1 MDSPAQ
7 RRRRQGQ
14 GGAATDE
21 FPSLADAQAWLK
33 DLPQTIGSL
42 PRAELAEAIL
52 KSERAYEQF
61 PELAIAFPRRALLRH
76 LRAAAA
82 ALPEAE
88 AVPLLLLC
96 AAAEPSDSASL
107 AALFERAARTDGGAC
122 VRPLLRL
129 FRRYRKLGWEEIGP
143 AAAALVERQA
153 GAASILEILRK
164 IADGGGDPPEDAEL
178 GRLLAPLLA
187 GPSATVDPAALLR
200 TAAAARR
207 HLAAAEADDT
217 GAARRRQALALAARL
232 RVRLRPP
239 GRPADRERFEWPRG
253 EIGFP
258 AFIAQ
263 WPQLAIAI
271 PACQLYTGYAAL
283 GADGILRAERHAGA
297 AFCYGPY
304 LNLPAGRYRVR
315 IDGEAGI
322 GAEYLVEAVR
332 SLADRGPVPV
342 CNRRYAQPNGSAGVI
357 AELAF
362 TSTIALRNFEVVVR
376 VTSPST
382 AFAIAGLTITADRLQ
397 ADPEG

>member
-1 MDSPAQ
+1 VDNPAQ

-33 DLPQTIGSL
+33 ALPQTIGSL
-42 PRAELAEAIL
+42 SRAEFAEAIL

-88 AVPLLLLC
+88 AIALLLLC
-96 AAAEPSDSASL
+96 AAAEPSDPASL
-107 AALFERAARTDGGAC
+107 AALFERAVRTDGGAC
-122 VRPLLRL
+122 MRLLLRL

-153 GAASILEILRK
+153 GAAAILEILCE

-207 HLAAAEADDT
+207 RLAAAEADDT
-217 GAARRRQALALAARL
+217 GAARRRQALALAERL

-239 GRPADRERFEWPRG
+239 GRPTDRERFEWPRG

-258 AFIAQ
+258 AFVAQ

-271 PACQLYTGYAAL
+271 PACQLYTGYAVL

-322 GAEYLVEAVR
+322 GAEYIVEVVR
-332 SLADRGPVPV
+332 SLAGRGPAPV
-342 CNRRYAQPNGSAGVI
+342 CNRRYAQPDGSAGVI

-376 VTSPST
+376 VTSPSA

-397 ADPEG
+397 ADPAG